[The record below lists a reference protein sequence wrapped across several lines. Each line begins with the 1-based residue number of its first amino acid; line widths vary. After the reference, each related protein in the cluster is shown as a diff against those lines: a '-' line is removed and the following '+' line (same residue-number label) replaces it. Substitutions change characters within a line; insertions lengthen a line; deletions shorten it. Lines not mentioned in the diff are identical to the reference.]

1 MKKVLIIILGA
12 ILIGG
17 GLAYI
22 VFNKIVFKEEDTV
35 NTKVV
40 NAFQIGVFSN
50 YDNALKVADRNNGVV
65 IMDDDLY
72 RVYVAILS
80 DKEAIKKRTPQT
92 KNFKS
97 TSSLAIGKVGHLIPK
112 ACHGN
117 NNITNIITAKI
128 ILAIVI
134 LFGKFIFFILST
146 TFYNLSLLLH
156 FAPL

>member
-80 DKEAIKKRTPQT
+80 DKEAIKKVSSYYEKIGLNYYLKEINVKKEFIREIKDDEELIKRSSSDTY
-92 KNFKS
+92 S
-97 TSSLAIGKVGHLIPK
+97 TI
-112 ACHGN
+112 
-117 NNITNIITAKI
+117 
-128 ILAIVI
+128 
-134 LFGKFIFFILST
+134 
-146 TFYNLSLLLH
+146 NLDVLNKYKEML
-156 FAPL
+156 